1 MLAAINPIIACSIIL
16 PVPGSKYACAI
27 VGFIIIYKQN
37 SKTNLFIK
45 LKLDKQINI
54 LYDLEFNKYINL
66 MRNKKF
72 PKVSILITN
81 YNKEKYI
88 EKALNTSLNQ
98 TYKNFEV
105 LIYDDG
111 STDRSVNLIKKYK
124 NISLTLNKNKI
135 KKSPPQNQ
143 ISGIIKLIK
152 RSKGKYIFFLD
163 GDDYF
168 NKKKI
173 TSFIKYLNKNEKI
186 KFLQDLPILLSN
198 NKKYKVKEKK
208 NKFTIWPTVIPTSSI
223 CVEKKYLINFLKHVY
238 KNKFPDLEID
248 ARIVIYSFLMKEL
261 NIINYSYTYYRDNSP
276 GITFKYQKFSSNW
289 WKKRYQA
296 FKYMFLLMKKFN
308 LKINKGYDYYL
319 TKIINFFIEL

>member
-37 SKTNLFIK
+37 SKINLFIK

-152 RSKGKYIFFLD
+152 RTKGKYIFF
-163 GDDYF
+163 
-168 NKKKI
+168 
-173 TSFIKYLNKNEKI
+173 
-186 KFLQDLPILLSN
+186 
-198 NKKYKVKEKK
+198 
-208 NKFTIWPTVIPTSSI
+208 
-223 CVEKKYLINFLKHVY
+223 
-238 KNKFPDLEID
+238 
-248 ARIVIYSFLMKEL
+248 
-261 NIINYSYTYYRDNSP
+261 
-276 GITFKYQKFSSNW
+276 
-289 WKKRYQA
+289 
-296 FKYMFLLMKKFN
+296 
-308 LKINKGYDYYL
+308 
-319 TKIINFFIEL
+319 

>member
-1 MLAAINPIIACSIIL
+1 
-16 PVPGSKYACAI
+16 
-27 VGFIIIYKQN
+27 
-37 SKTNLFIK
+37 
-45 LKLDKQINI
+45 
-54 LYDLEFNKYINL
+54 
-66 MRNKKF
+66 MRKKKF

-88 EKALNTSLNQ
+88 EKALTTSLNQ

-124 NISLTLNKNKI
+124 HISLTLNKNKI

-168 NKKKI
+168 YKKKI
-173 TSFIKYLNKNEKI
+173 TSFVKYLNKNEKI

-198 NKKYKVKEKK
+198 NKKFKVKEKK
-208 NKFTIWPTVIPTSSI
+208 NKSTIWPTIIPTSSI
-223 CVEKKYLINFLKHVY
+223 CVE
-238 KNKFPDLEID
+238 
-248 ARIVIYSFLMKEL
+248 
-261 NIINYSYTYYRDNSP
+261 NI
-276 GITFKYQKFSSNW
+276 
-289 WKKRYQA
+289 
-296 FKYMFLLMKKFN
+296 
-308 LKINKGYDYYL
+308 
-319 TKIINFFIEL
+319 